1 MADREQYGRRG
12 VERQVVARGGGCG
25 RASRDRTEVL
35 DSEHGGHQRADQAD
49 ADKPEGTVDEIWK
62 AVRV

>member
-1 MADREQYGRRG
+1 MG
-12 VERQVVARGGGCG
+12 ARGGQCGCTSQDC
-25 RASRDRTEVL
+25 AEVEDAEDR
-35 DSEHGGHQRADQAD
+35 GHQRADQAD